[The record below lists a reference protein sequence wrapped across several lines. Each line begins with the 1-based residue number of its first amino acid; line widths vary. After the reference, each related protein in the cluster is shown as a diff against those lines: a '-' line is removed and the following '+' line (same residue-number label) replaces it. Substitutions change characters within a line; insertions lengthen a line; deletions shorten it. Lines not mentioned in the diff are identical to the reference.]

1 MMMMVNDDN
10 DNNASSTSITD
21 KLSQINVRLAALDK
35 DVRELKAVFNTN
47 GHISIIDNRVNERAL
62 SLILWAVIAVL
73 YSV

>member
-35 DVRELKAVFNTN
+35 DVRELKAVIQHKRA
-47 GHISIIDNRVNERAL
+47 HINN
-62 SLILWAVIAVL
+62 
-73 YSV
+73 